1 GPQSGTQRQHSAA
14 SRIGCCPLGQA
25 AQRTFEQSLAFMS
38 LSLALTHLQ
47 QSGGWRAGICP
58 AGHSAPRTAEQS
70 TVAASASTEL
80 PDPVAPVAAAP
91 VELVDVSV
99 VAAVAE

>member
-1 GPQSGTQRQHSAA
+1 
-14 SRIGCCPLGQA
+14 
-25 AQRTFEQSLAFMS
+25 MS

-58 AGHSAPRTAEQS
+58 AGHSAQRTAEQL

-80 PDPVAPVAAAP
+80 PDPVVPVLAAP

-99 VAAVAE
+99 VAEPSFP